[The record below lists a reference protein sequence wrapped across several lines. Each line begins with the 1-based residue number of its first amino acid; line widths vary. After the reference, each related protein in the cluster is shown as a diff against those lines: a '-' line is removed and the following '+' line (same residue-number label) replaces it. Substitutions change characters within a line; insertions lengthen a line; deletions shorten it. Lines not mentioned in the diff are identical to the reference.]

1 MSSINKVIIIGNAG
15 KDPEVRYLADG
26 SAVTSITVATS
37 EKWKDKA
44 TGEAKEATEWHRIV
58 MYGKVAEIA
67 GQYVKKGA
75 SAYYEGKLKTRKWTD
90 KDGVDKYTTEVVCDK
105 MQLLGGKQ
113 QGENEP
119 QQRPAS
125 GGKRAPA
132 PTSVADLDDDIPFSA
147 LPSRYDI

>member
-26 SAVTSITVATS
+26 SAVTNITVATS

-44 TGEAKEATEWHRIV
+44 SGEQKEATEWHRIV

-67 GQYVKKGA
+67 GQYVKKGT
-75 SAYYEGKLKTRKWTD
+75 SAYYEGRLKTRKWTD

-105 MQLLGGKQ
+105 LQLLGGKQ
-113 QGENEP
+113 QSESEP
-119 QQRPAS
+119 EQRPAS
-125 GGKRAPA
+125 GGRRAPA
-132 PTSVADLDDDIPFSA
+132 PTSVLDLDDDLPPF
-147 LPSRYDI
+147 

>member
-15 KDPEVRYLADG
+15 KDSEVRYLADG
-26 SAVTSITVATS
+26 SAVTNITVATS

-44 TGEAKEATEWHRIV
+44 SGEQKEATEWHRIV

-67 GQYVKKGA
+67 GQYVKKGT

-105 MQLLGGKQ
+105 LQLLGSKQ
-113 QGENEP
+113 QGENQP
-119 QQRPAS
+119 QQRQS
-125 GGKRAPA
+125 APRQSTNNA
-132 PTSVADLDDDIPFSA
+132 VADLDDDLPPF
-147 LPSRYDI
+147 

>member
-26 SAVTSITVATS
+26 SAVTNITVATS

-44 TGEAKEATEWHRIV
+44 SGEQKEATEWHRIV

-67 GQYVKKGA
+67 GQYVKKGT

-90 KDGVDKYTTEVVCDK
+90 KDGVDKYTTEIVCDK
-105 MQLLGGKQ
+105 LQLLGGKQ

-125 GGKRAPA
+125 GGRRAPS
-132 PTSVADLDDDIPFSA
+132 PTSALDLDDDLPPF
-147 LPSRYDI
+147 